1 MFIPSTP
8 APTGARIFAPR
19 PWLATLVTMLTIAL
33 AAGTTWIGTE
43 GDAHAARLKELVD
56 VEGFRDNPLVGYGLV
71 VGLQGTGD
79 NSSDVATRQSLSRL
93 MNHLG
98 IEVDP
103 TQIKAKNVAAV
114 VVTARLP
121 PFSKPGAKI
130 DVTVSSISSAK
141 SLQGGTLVSTPIKG
155 ADMRTYAVAQGSLS
169 LGGFAVGGA
178 SGGSTKKNHATVGKI
193 PGGGVLERGAPGAMP
208 TKQVVLLL
216 RDADFTTATRTA
228 KAINRRLGA
237 SVASVRDAGTVD
249 VSIRKRWRGH
259 VSSLVA
265 TIESV
270 DVTPDAPAR
279 VVIDE
284 RTGTVVVGAHV
295 TLGEAAIAHGGIT
308 VKVTEKSLVSQPS
321 AGLLGGAGGDTAV
334 VPDTDIEVTEE
345 EGRLHVVPEAANVGD
360 VAAALNGLGVKPR
373 DLVSIFQALQKAGAL
388 RAEIKF
394 M

>member
-1 MFIPSTP
+1 MNPSSTL
-8 APTGARIFAPR
+8 RRFA
-19 PWLATLVTMLTIAL
+19 LAL
-33 AAGTTWIGTE
+33 AAGLVSLSSAPTAE
-43 GDAHAARLKELVD
+43 AARLKELMD

-98 IEVDP
+98 VEIDP

-114 VVTARLP
+114 IVTARLP
-121 PFSKPGAKI
+121 AFAKAGANI
-130 DVTVSSISSAK
+130 DVTVSSMGSAK
-141 SLQGGTLVSTPIKG
+141 SLQGGTLIATPLKG
-155 ADMRTYAVAQGSLS
+155 ADMNTYAVAQGSLS
-169 LGGFAVGGA
+169 LGGFAVSGA
-178 SGGSTKKNHATVGKI
+178 SGGSSKKNHATVGKI
-193 PGGGVLERGAPGAMP
+193 PGGGVLERGAPGSMP
-208 TKQVVLLL
+208 KEKVVLLL

-228 KAINRRLGA
+228 KAINGRLGA
-237 SVASVRDAGTVD
+237 SVAKVRDAGTVD
-249 VSIRKRWRGH
+249 VKIDKKWENR
-259 VSSLVA
+259 VASLVA
-265 TIESV
+265 TLESV

-279 VVIDE
+279 IVIDE

-308 VKVTEKSLVSQPS
+308 VNIKETQQVSQPG
-321 AGLLGGAGGDTAV
+321 AGLLGGNNGDTAV
-334 VPDTDIEVTEE
+334 VPNSEIEVTED
-345 EGRLHVVPEAANVGD
+345 EGQLHVLPEAANVGD

-373 DLVSIFQALQKAGAL
+373 DMVSIFQALQAAGAL